1 MLEQVKNFL
10 GKQEKNTKNVA
21 KERLQLV
28 LIHDRIGVSREVLQ
42 DMEEELMAVISKYL
56 EIDEE
61 GLEMDL
67 KQEDDSMALVA
78 NIPVR
83 SLKKVKKDKL
93 EQQK

>member
-1 MLEQVKNFL
+1 MLEQVKKLL
-10 GKQEKNTKNVA
+10 GKEEVNSKDVA

-28 LIHDRIGVSREVLQ
+28 LIHDRIGVSKDVLQ
-42 DMEEELMAVISKYL
+42 DMEDELIAVISKYL

-67 KQEDDSMALVA
+67 QQEDDSMALVA

-83 SLKKVKKDKL
+83 SLKKVKKDKRK
-93 EQQK
+93 QK